1 MSVGAK
7 AEVVSTLSQ
16 AKGELCAMAR
26 VVDSEIGAV
35 ARAFE
40 VLAGHADTIL
50 KQAAAIVGCVEN
62 ESISSVLPKVQ
73 TLGAAARCF
82 IEDRLQ
88 ATTGIL
94 ETVTREVKLLHRLS
108 LVTSGQEAIAFKI
121 KALSVLTNIEVAH
134 LGTVGAGFQ
143 YLANELADFS
153 KSATKDTRELAS
165 QTAGRRGA
173 LEGTRRVL
181 SAELPRQREE
191 LARIEA
197 DLGSALAVVE
207 CSLTQLSRTPVQFKM
222 CVEDIAQ
229 QIAGV
234 VAAIQAHD
242 ITRQQ
247 IEHVQEAFVLMARRM
262 RDAENSEN
270 GNSENGADRELPRVY
285 GGLTIQIYQLR
296 TIKGTV
302 ASWTSQIRTCM
313 GDIMR
318 VSTSEVVGIGPMVLE
333 QEREV
338 SSQLAHIELLE
349 RESQAYSG
357 RIQSN
362 LGGLSNLMQLVSEH
376 LQRSKS
382 IGDRLRL
389 LAFNSIIEASH
400 LGTQANA
407 ILAISKSIKEASA
420 EWNQITDQSG
430 QAMQEILNLVQQTNE
445 VMKTFSEASNERLR
459 EAQTQNGDCLENLRT
474 AAASAAKQAQE
485 MKVATEKMQAK
496 SAEAGST
503 GDVFDT
509 CFGRIDSVLTA
520 IEELML
526 QLEIDHPAVKEG
538 CDTAEVEQLFSA
550 LYTTEMERA
559 VLHAA
564 LGGKALPAAQPT
576 FAGNSVELF

>member
-1 MSVGAK
+1 V
-7 AEVVSTLSQ
+7 EVVSTLAQ
-16 AKGELCAMAR
+16 AEGELCAMAR
-26 VVDSEIGAV
+26 LVDSEIGAV

-50 KQAAAIVGCVEN
+50 QLAAAIVGCVEN

-73 TLGAAARCF
+73 TLGAAARRF

-94 ETVTREVKLLHRLS
+94 ETVTREVKLLHQLS

-121 KALSVLTNIEVAH
+121 KTLSVLTNIEVAH
-134 LGTVGAGFQ
+134 LGTVGAGFH

-153 KSATKDTRELAS
+153 KSATRDTRELAS
-165 QTAGRRGA
+165 QATGRRGA
-173 LEGTRRVL
+173 LEDTRRVL
-181 SAELPRQREE
+181 SAELPRQREK

-197 DLGSALAVVE
+197 DLGSALAVVD

-222 CVEDIAQ
+222 CVEDIAR

-247 IEHVQEAFVLMARRM
+247 IGHVQEAFALMAARM
-262 RDAENSEN
+262 RSAENSEN
-270 GNSENGADRELPRVY
+270 GNSAEGADQELPLVY

-296 TIKGTV
+296 TIKETV

-313 GDIMR
+313 DDIMR
-318 VSTSEVVGIGPMVLE
+318 VSASEVVGIGPMVLG

-400 LGTQANA
+400 LGTQADA

-430 QAMQEILNLVQQTNE
+430 QAMQEILNLVKQTNE
-445 VMKTFSEASNERLR
+445 VMKAFSEAGNERLR
-459 EAQTQNGDCLENLRT
+459 EAQTQNRDCLENLRT
-474 AAASAAKQAQE
+474 AAASAARQAQE
-485 MKVATEKMQAK
+485 MKVATEKMQTK
-496 SAEAGST
+496 RAEIGST
-503 GDVFDT
+503 GDLFDAG
-509 CFGRIDSVLTA
+509 FGRIDSVLTA
-520 IEELML
+520 IEELTR
-526 QLEIDHPAVKEG
+526 QLEVDHPAVKDRG
-538 CDTAEVEQLFSA
+538 YAAEVEHLFSA
-550 LYTTEMERA
+550 MYTTEMERA

-564 LGGKALPAAQPT
+564 LGGKAMPAAQST

>member
-1 MSVGAK
+1 
-7 AEVVSTLSQ
+7 
-16 AKGELCAMAR
+16 MAS
-26 VVDSEIGAV
+26 VVDSEVGAV

-50 KQAAAIVGCVEN
+50 KLAAAIVGCVEN
-62 ESISSVLPKVQ
+62 ESVSSILPKVQ
-73 TLGAAARCF
+73 TLGAAARRF

-94 ETVTREVKLLHRLS
+94 ETVTTEVKLLHQLS
-108 LVTSGQEAIAFKI
+108 LVARGQEEIAFKI

-153 KSATKDTRELAS
+153 KSATKDTQELAS

-173 LEGTRRVL
+173 LEDTRRVL
-181 SAELPRQREE
+181 SAELPRQRAQ
-191 LARIEA
+191 LVRIEG
-197 DLGSALAVVE
+197 DLGSAMAVVDS
-207 CSLTQLSRTPVQFKM
+207 SLTQLSRTPVRFKM
-222 CVEDIAQ
+222 CVEDIGR

-247 IEHVQEAFVLMARRM
+247 IEHVQEAFVLMAARM
-262 RDAENSEN
+262 RGAENSEN

-285 GGLTIQIYQLR
+285 GGLTVQIYQLR
-296 TIKGTV
+296 TIKETV
-302 ASWTSQIRTCM
+302 ASWTSQVRTCM
-313 GDIMR
+313 GDILR
-318 VSTSEVVGIGPMVLE
+318 VSASEVVGIGPMVLE

-338 SSQLAHIELLE
+338 SSQFAHIELLE

-357 RIQSN
+357 RIKSN
-362 LGGLSNLMQLVSEH
+362 LGGLSNLMQLVGEH

-400 LGTQANA
+400 LGMQADA
-407 ILAISKSIKEASA
+407 ILAISKSIKEVSA
-420 EWNQITDQSG
+420 EWNQITDESG
-430 QAMQEILNLVQQTNE
+430 QAMQEILNLVKQTNE
-445 VMKTFSEASNERLR
+445 AMKSFSEAGDERLR
-459 EAQTQNGDCLENLRT
+459 EAQAQTRACLDSLRT
-474 AAASAAKQAQE
+474 AAASAAKQAQD

-503 GDVFDT
+503 GDLDA
-509 CFGRIDSVLTA
+509 CFGRIDSVATA
-520 IEELML
+520 IEELIR
-526 QLEIDHPAVKEG
+526 QLEIDHPAVKER
-538 CDTAEVEQLFSA
+538 CDAAEVEQLFSA
-550 LYTTEMERA
+550 LYTTEMERV

-564 LGGKALPAAQPT
+564 LGGKAMPAAQQT